1 MAAIK
6 DLFLVV
12 TTTTL
17 LFLRIVVSSP
27 VPLAQDGSIPDPP
40 CDPVSTYSPEW
51 FLANVNDD
59 YRRNSSVFENRLLFY
74 TRRCTDDAIRLSCSS
89 DGFYITIWNVWPQSF
104 YNNEHTEPELERC
117 IFSSTTY
124 TQEYYENMS
133 AAFARLARGSAT
145 VMHDSADW
153 ADPPMDGIFGRIEV
167 PNISEYT
174 DVEELWAI
182 NDATSRAAMRGDIY
196 SLPSYHRSLRMA
208 QQRMYKTDMSLRKQG
223 LLSRS
228 EALFEKRAAEDV
240 DWCPGARNWR
250 HERTQPLRHLMDG
263 YDLS

>member
-89 DGFYITIWNVWPQSF
+89 DGFYITIWNVCKLEPIGSCSF
-104 YNNEHTEPELERC
+104 DDGADAEQGPKA
-117 IFSSTTY
+117 STT
-124 TQEYYENMS
+124 TSTPSQSSSDASSPAPRTLRSTMRTCPQHLHVWQEE
-133 AAFARLARGSAT
+133 
-145 VMHDSADW
+145 
-153 ADPPMDGIFGRIEV
+153 
-167 PNISEYT
+167 
-174 DVEELWAI
+174 
-182 NDATSRAAMRGDIY
+182 
-196 SLPSYHRSLRMA
+196 A
-208 QQRMYKTDMSLRKQG
+208 QL
-223 LLSRS
+223 
-228 EALFEKRAAEDV
+228 
-240 DWCPGARNWR
+240 
-250 HERTQPLRHLMDG
+250 
-263 YDLS
+263 